1 MSGHCSAGSGGS
13 RQSSA
18 TGISSQIKDLNEM
31 PYKTGCK
38 DTDVKVKPV
47 VYSHLKG
54 KLSTSEQKNYASSEL
69 NEEKNSKIVSF

>member
-1 MSGHCSAGSGGS
+1 
-13 RQSSA
+13 
-18 TGISSQIKDLNEM
+18 M